1 MSGLLGPLGGG
12 GGGHRRLLSTS
23 SYSSPPKKVLW
34 LRESVYY
41 LTLNHSSPRATR
53 LFSQRLAQVCS
64 YAEGEYSCLPHYD
77 TQPNSGKTLSSFF
90 TIFCGRSLSPI
101 LPQMSM
107 TSTFLREPPFL
118 SHKASAFFPFFPITL
133 NRTLTVNPSLLQC

>member
-77 TQPNSGKTLSSFF
+77 TQPNSGKNIVVIFYDLLWPQPVSNLTSDEHAINFFARTTFSF
-90 TIFCGRSLSPI
+90 P
-101 LPQMSM
+101 
-107 TSTFLREPPFL
+107 
-118 SHKASAFFPFFPITL
+118 
-133 NRTLTVNPSLLQC
+133 